1 MSRQENDHISRQ
13 AAIDAFMNLSDC
25 ENGYSGT
32 YDKAQI
38 IGVLEDLPSAETNI
52 VTVTIDIDEKRLN
65 EIVEEAERRLAAEAE
80 DAAVLQ
86 EAISGLTKSMNK
98 VADPESK
105 LFIDESEE
113 E

>member
-1 MSRQENDHISRQ
+1 MLERNYHLGFAKVMICGGRYMERHTRFRTLTQTMIFTADLQKGEKMDDIISRQ
-13 AAIDAFMNLSDC
+13 
-25 ENGYSGT
+25 
-32 YDKAQI
+32 
-38 IGVLEDLPSAETNI
+38 
-52 VTVTIDIDEKRLN
+52 
-65 EIVEEAERRLAAEAE
+65 AERRLAAEAE